1 MTCDVEPA
9 GQGEG
14 VRGFYGVRGHCDRQQ
29 EANRALVG
37 KQRCGPP
44 KDTGVVP

>member
-14 VRGFYGVRGHCDRQQ
+14 VRGFYGVRGYYDK
-29 EANRALVG
+29 EVNR
-37 KQRCGPP
+37 K
-44 KDTGVVP
+44 